1 MAEECDVFNDGLD
14 NEDCRGILLNCL
26 KSLEKEFNYIRSLV
40 NQNRQTQ
47 IKGEQ
52 SLANLSKSVK
62 FITDKFDKYE
72 MEREE
77 KNEIITKLIEKVTAL
92 TAQKFWKKA
101 LISKSNILAKITYS
115 STVWK
120 RIVMR
125 ILISLC

>member
-1 MAEECDVFNDGLD
+1 MALKRPKRQKKLKETTSASSMAEECDVFNDGLD

-62 FITDKFDKYE
+62 FIADKFDKYE
-72 MEREE
+72 MERE
-77 KNEIITKLIEKVTAL
+77 
-92 TAQKFWKKA
+92 
-101 LISKSNILAKITYS
+101 
-115 STVWK
+115 
-120 RIVMR
+120 
-125 ILISLC
+125 

>member
-92 TAQKFWKKA
+92 TAQKFSKKA

-115 STVWK
+115 STMWK
-120 RIVMR
+120 RIVIR

>member
-92 TAQKFWKKA
+92 TAQKFSKKA

>member
-77 KNEIITKLIEKVTAL
+77 KNEIIIKLIEKVTAL
-92 TAQKFWKKA
+92 TAQKFSKKA